1 VRQLFTPGRSRV
13 RRNMANRDIV
23 AIGTSA
29 GGFNALRF
37 LASEFPPDLPAT
49 VLVVI
54 HLPVGI
60 ESHLDALLTKIGPL
74 TACFARGRETMERGR
89 IYIAPP
95 ACHLLVDGDRLA
107 LGGGPRENHVRPA
120 IDPLF
125 RSAAVCCGH
134 RTIGVVLTGT
144 MGDGASGLQSLKE
157 CGGLTVVQDPSDAA
171 FAEMPATALRLAK
184 PDHVADLRA
193 MPELLAQLVNRPAG
207 PVVEAPERLRYEVDI
222 ARNGHSSMSTM
233 DRIGRRSVMS
243 CPDCNGVLWEIDED
257 DVVRYRCHVGHAYT
271 AELLSLA
278 LDDNL
283 RRALAS
289 ALRALDERIALARK
303 LRQQASDSGHRLL
316 AESWARKLR
325 ETEEEAKILRDS
337 TGRAEEIARR
347 YAQSTPP
354 DEVSAE
360 RRKRAR

>member
-1 VRQLFTPGRSRV
+1 VRQLFIQARSV
-13 RRNMANRDIV
+13 GMANRDIL

-29 GGFNALRF
+29 GGFNALRL
-37 LASEFPPDLPAT
+37 LAREFPRDLPAT

-54 HLPVGI
+54 HLPAGI
-60 ESHLDALLTKIGPL
+60 ESHLDAVLTQSGPL
-74 TACFARGRETMERGR
+74 TASFARNGETMERGR

-95 ACHLLVDGDRLA
+95 ACHLLVDDDRLR
-107 LGGGPRENHVRPA
+107 LGDGPRENHVRPA

-144 MGDGASGLQSLKE
+144 MGDGASGLQALKE

-184 PDHVADLRA
+184 PDHVAELRA
-193 MPELLAQLVNRPAG
+193 MPELLAQLVQRPAG
-207 PVVEAPERLRYEVDI
+207 PPVQAPERVKYEVDI

-278 LDDNL
+278 LDDNP
-283 RRALAS
+283 R
-289 ALRALDERIALARK
+289 
-303 LRQQASDSGHRLL
+303 
-316 AESWARKLR
+316 
-325 ETEEEAKILRDS
+325 
-337 TGRAEEIARR
+337 
-347 YAQSTPP
+347 
-354 DEVSAE
+354 
-360 RRKRAR
+360 

>member
-1 VRQLFTPGRSRV
+1 MT
-13 RRNMANRDIV
+13 NRDIL

-29 GGFNALRF
+29 GGFNALRL
-37 LASEFPPDLPAT
+37 LANRFPPDLPAT

-60 ESHLDALLTKIGPL
+60 KSNLDALLTQAGPL
-74 TACFARGRETMERGR
+74 PASFARDGEAIERGR
-89 IYIAPP
+89 IYIGLPG
-95 ACHLLVDGDRLA
+95 CHLLVDGDHLRL
-107 LGGGPRENHVRPA
+107 GRGPRENHSRPA

-144 MGDGASGLQSLKE
+144 LGDGASGLQALKQ
-157 CGGLTVVQDPSDAA
+157 CGGLTVVQDPADAA

-193 MPELLAQLVNRPAG
+193 MPALLAELVKRPAG
-207 PVVEAPERLRYEVDI
+207 RPVQASERLAYEVDI

-243 CPDCNGVLWEIDED
+243 CPDCNGVLWEIDEN
-257 DVVRYRCHVGHAYT
+257 DVIRFRCHTGHTYT

-289 ALRALDERIALARK
+289 AVRALEERIALARK
-303 LRQQASDSGHRLL
+303 LHQTASDSGHRLL

-325 ETEEEAKILRDS
+325 EVEEEAKILRDS
-337 TGRAEEIARR
+337 TRRADEIANR
-347 YAQSTPP
+347 YAQANSP
-354 DEVSAE
+354 DDVSAE
-360 RRKRAR
+360 RRKQAS